1 MTWVRQWL
9 SGGGSAISP
18 TAHYTGYV
26 WARHGL
32 GDADLATTTG
42 GVLHTAG
49 QGVMVPLDL
58 LGGPT
63 LEHFLLARHRIID
76 HLLEEAIAAGVVS
89 QVVELAAG
97 LSPRGLEVTRRH
109 PDLTYVE
116 VDLPGMAARKGRVLR
131 AKGADP
137 ARHRAV
143 TADVLDDAAFT
154 AVFAGRESMLDPSR
168 GTAVVTEGLL
178 NYLPREAVLGLW
190 RRTARELRRFPQGRY
205 WSDLHVASRTA
216 AADKVFIAGLGAF
229 VRGRVHLHFA
239 DTPEAV
245 AALRASGFDE
255 AQLHAPRELAMVLPG
270 MTATG
275 ADRVRVVEARVGPD
289 GRAGLPD

>member
-1 MTWVRQWL
+1 VTWVRQWF
-9 SGGGSAISP
+9 SGGSSAISP

-32 GDADLATTTG
+32 GDPDLATG
-42 GVLHTAG
+42 PGRLLFTAG
-49 QGVMVPLDL
+49 QGLMAPLDL

-76 HLLEEAIAAGVVS
+76 HLLDDAVASGHVG

-97 LSPRGLEVTRRH
+97 LSPRGLELTRRH
-109 PDLTYVE
+109 PGLTYVE
-116 VDLPGMAARKGRVLR
+116 VDLPDMAARKDRVLR

-143 TADVLDDAAFT
+143 TADVLDDQAFSR
-154 AVFAGRESMLDPSR
+154 VFSGPTSMLDPSR

-178 NYLPREAVLGLW
+178 NYFPRDAVLGLW
-190 RRTARELRRFPQGRY
+190 RRTARELRRFPEGRY
-205 WSDLHVASRTA
+205 YSDLHVVSRTGRP
-216 AADKVFIAGLGAF
+216 DRVFIAALSTF
-229 VRGRVHLHFA
+229 VRGQVHLHFE

-245 AALRASGFDE
+245 RALRTSGFEE
-255 AQLHAPRELAMVLPG
+255 ARLLAPREFADLLPDMRG
-270 MTATG
+270 AG
-275 ADRVRVVEARVGPD
+275 ADRVRVVEALVTAPRS
-289 GRAGLPD
+289 